1 MNAKIIKLTQN
12 RVRRNYQGGK
22 TLKALNGEQN
32 PIDDN
37 MPEEWIASLVMAL
50 NPGMDLIEKEGLSSV
65 KTGDFEGYLLDLI
78 SQDPVYYLGKTHYDK
93 NGIDFGFL
101 TKIIDS
107 SMRLHTQAHPSREF
121 AKRYLNSQYG
131 KFECYYVLSTR
142 ENSPSYIRLGFQKN
156 ISKEKWIEIVANQQ
170 IDEMDDLFDEI
181 KVSSGDMIYIPG
193 GMPHAIGEGLF
204 LIEVMEPSDLVVRC
218 EFEREGIIVPKQARF
233 MGKSIEFCMDI
244 FDYTKYSAKEI
255 KEKFFVKPQEL
266 SSEVNYKKELLLSS
280 EISKSFEIIRLSI
293 YKETELSVDNRFS
306 LLIVTE
312 GKATIIADD
321 EKIELS
327 YCESAFLP
335 SATTKLLIKPNGDE
349 QCVICQIQPPR

>member
-1 MNAKIIKLTQN
+1 MNPKIIKLSQN

-37 MPEEWIASLVMAL
+37 MPEEWIASLVMAS
-50 NPGMDLIEKEGLSSV
+50 NPGMNLIENEGLSTV
-65 KTGDFEGYLLDLI
+65 KIGGFEGYLLDLI
-78 SQDPVYYLGKTHYDK
+78 SQDPVYYLGDTHYKK

-121 AKRYLNSQYG
+121 ANKHLNSQYG
-131 KFECYYVLSTR
+131 KFECYYVLGTR
-142 ENSPSYIRLGFQKN
+142 DNSSSYIRLGFQKN
-156 ISKEKWIEIVANQQ
+156 ISKEKWAEIVANQQ
-170 IDEMDDLFDEI
+170 IDEMDYLFDEI
-181 KVSSGDMIYIPG
+181 KVASGDMIYIPG

-233 MGKSIEFCMDI
+233 MGKSLEFCMNI
-244 FDYTKYSAKEI
+244 FNYTVYSSSQI
-255 KEKFFVKPQEL
+255 KENFFVKPQEL
-266 SSEVNYKKELLLSS
+266 LSDANCKKELLLPS
-280 EISKSFEIIRLSI
+280 EISKSFEIFKLSI
-293 YKETELSVDNRFS
+293 YKETELTFAFKFS
-306 LLIVTE
+306 LLIVIE
-312 GKATIIADD
+312 GEATIIADD

-335 SATTKLLIKPNGDE
+335 SATTKLLIKPKGNK
-349 QCVICQIQPPR
+349 QCIICQISPPV